1 MLTHP
6 PALAD
11 HVHCSHIQYLGL
23 KEGFNGSPDL
33 NLIGLPVHLEG
44 NLVGFPFLQVG
55 FFRDVRFFDH
65 LIDIHY
71 APNASS
77 IFSTATRSRKRLS
90 YFRMS

>member
-1 MLTHP
+1 
-6 PALAD
+6 
-11 HVHCSHIQYLGL
+11 
-23 KEGFNGSPDL
+23 
-33 NLIGLPVHLEG
+33 
-44 NLVGFPFLQVG
+44 LQVG